1 MCTIASAEQS
11 SRNETKLKLMLFQM
25 ITFKM
30 TCGFQ
35 HRYFS
40 PPLMML
46 PPPPPPTEW
55 KRIICSVRTWFRRE
69 LEAASWPSDRLEI
82 YANSAQVGDP
92 CRQPRRVITT
102 RVVLWQPTDTC
113 GTRVGPKSARFG
125 LTTTCRMQNLHSSS
139 SCWQRKQK
147 TQKGAGHFWQ
157 GLAFVC
163 RLGFHLLMCISHPSI
178 HQSIR
183 QSIHAFLH
191 SSINIRSS
199 TERLKNPKPLHRSW
213 PLHRHDKRSVTTDLW
228 AEYQL

>member
-1 MCTIASAEQS
+1 MYNSVCGTELKERNKTEINAVSNVYIQDDMRISASLLFS
-11 SRNETKLKLMLFQM
+11 SLNDAL
-25 ITFKM
+25 
-30 TCGFQ
+30 
-35 HRYFS
+35 
-40 PPLMML
+40 
-46 PPPPPPTEW
+46 PPTEW
-55 KRIICSVRTWFRRE
+55 KQIICSVRTWFRRE

-125 LTTTCRMQNLHSSS
+125 LTTTCRMQNLHSFS

-183 QSIHAFLH
+183 RSIHAFLH
-191 SSINIRSS
+191 
-199 TERLKNPKPLHRSW
+199 
-213 PLHRHDKRSVTTDLW
+213 
-228 AEYQL
+228 